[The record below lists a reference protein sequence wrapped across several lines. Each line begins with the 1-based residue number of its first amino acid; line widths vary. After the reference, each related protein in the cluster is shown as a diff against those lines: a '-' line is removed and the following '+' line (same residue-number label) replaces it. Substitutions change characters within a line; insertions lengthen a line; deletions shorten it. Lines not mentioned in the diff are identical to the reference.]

1 MLWLVPPPQIVL
13 IWSTIPVF
21 VVAVFSLVASKQNYV
36 IGSFCMLREPSL
48 CQFFSRPK
56 KSINF
61 QNILMVKRTPKIYRL
76 YPLIH
81 ICMFFSPYKK
91 VVQGLFVQTPREMGF
106 FSASLNWKQW
116 KKPHP
121 HSCFCKSKAFHY
133 YWVKKELGVVFF
145 FQLASAQNI
154 EKTPPPVGK

>member
-1 MLWLVPPPQIVL
+1 MLKLSYALKFKCWNFSSVKSWWILLLCWYFFLTVRKLLSKVLIGAPHPQVIP

-61 QNILMVKRTPKIYRL
+61 QNILMFKRTPKIYRL

-91 VVQGLFVQTPREMGF
+91 VVQGLFV
-106 FSASLNWKQW
+106 
-116 KKPHP
+116 
-121 HSCFCKSKAFHY
+121 
-133 YWVKKELGVVFF
+133 
-145 FQLASAQNI
+145 
-154 EKTPPPVGK
+154 